1 MMNYL
6 LIAIAPV
13 LALLTFVYFRDKYEK
28 EPIGMIL
35 KGLVF
40 GAIIILPVALI
51 ESLLMKVGSS
61 LSVISKAAWDGFFV
75 AGFTEELFKYLIV
88 LLLFFRNRN
97 FNERYDGIVYA
108 VSVSLGFAGI
118 ENILYVFQHG
128 MTTGL
133 LRAFTAVP
141 AHMIMGIVM
150 GYYLGLAR
158 FIPLKRK
165 QYLMLAFFMPVV
177 IHGFYDFVL
186 MSQHPVLL
194 AIFIPLMGFYWWIAL
209 RDIKKHQQDSAFNPQ
224 SEKFAERS
232 DNEQIPPS
240 LATRHSVPPTLP
252 DVDSRHYNTDEY
264 N

>member
-1 MMNYL
+1 MNYL

-35 KGLVF
+35 KGLIF
-40 GAIIILPVALI
+40 GGIIIFPVAFI
-51 ESLLMKVGSS
+51 ESLLMKIGSS
-61 LSVISKAAWDGFFV
+61 LPVIPKAAWDGFFV

-118 ENILYVFQHG
+118 ENIMYVFQHG

-141 AHMIMGIVM
+141 AHMIMGTVM

-158 FIPLKRK
+158 FTPSRRTYYLIMALLIP
-165 QYLMLAFFMPVV
+165 VI

-186 MSQHPVLL
+186 MSQHPALL
-194 AIFIPLMGFYWWIAL
+194 AIFIPLMAFYWWIAL
-209 RDIKKHQQDSAFNPQ
+209 RNIKKHEQDSAFNPQ
-224 SEKFAERS
+224 SIHYEEVADS
-232 DNEQIPPS
+232 DELPPP
-240 LATRHSVPPTLP
+240 LPPYGT
-252 DVDSRHYNTDEY
+252 Y
-264 N
+264 

>member
-1 MMNYL
+1 MNYL

-13 LALLTFVYFRDKYEK
+13 LALLSFVYFRDKYEK

-35 KGLVF
+35 KGLIF
-40 GAIIILPVALI
+40 GAIIIIPVAFI
-51 ESLLMKVGSS
+51 ESLLVKIGSS
-61 LSVISKAAWDGFFV
+61 LPAIPKAAWDGFFV

-88 LLLFFRNRN
+88 LLLFFKSRN
-97 FNERYDGIVYA
+97 FNERFDGIVYA

-118 ENILYVFQHG
+118 ENIMYVFQHG

-158 FIPLKRK
+158 FIPLKRSI
-165 QYLMLAFFMPVV
+165 YLLLAFFMPVI

-186 MSQHPVLL
+186 MSQHPALL
-194 AIFIPLMGFYWWIAL
+194 AIFIPLMAFYWWIAL

-232 DNEQIPPS
+232 DNELIPPP
-240 LATRHSVPPTLP
+240 LASHHSMPPPLP
-252 DVDSRHYNTDEY
+252 VGEIKHYNTDEY
-264 N
+264 S